1 MKLYI
6 TALSP
11 YARFG
16 RIVVLEKG
24 LEDRVDIIPAQTRV
38 ANSPYYEISPS
49 GRVPYLVRDDG
60 IGMEESALICAYLD
74 HLDGAP
80 AFAFPAGDQAWE
92 MWRLEA
98 LARSMLDGLTVWGR
112 ELRHR
117 PEEERSP
124 TIIEH
129 ERQRSRRMAD
139 VWEQEIETPLMHG
152 RLHMAQ
158 ITMTCALQYGSHVLG
173 LDWRPGHPKLA
184 SWLEVAAERPSV
196 AATAPPRQQL
206 SARSVGQR

>member
-1 MKLYI
+1 LKLYI
-6 TALSP
+6 TPLSP
-11 YARFG
+11 YARFA
-16 RIVVLEKG
+16 RIVVLEKDLG
-24 LEDRVDIIPAQTRV
+24 DRVDIIPAQTRV
-38 ANSPYYEISPS
+38 AKSPYYTINPS

-74 HLDGAP
+74 HLGGAP
-80 AFAFPAGDQAWE
+80 AFALPAGDEAWE

-98 LARSMLDGLTVWGR
+98 LARSMLDGLSVWGR

-139 VWEQEIETPLMHG
+139 VWEREIENPLMHG
-152 RLHMAQ
+152 KFNMAQ
-158 ITMTCALQYGSHVLG
+158 ITTTCALQYGSHVLG
-173 LDWRPGHPKLA
+173 LEWRQGHPKLT
-184 SWLEVAAERPSV
+184 SWLDVIARRPSV
-196 AATAPPRQQL
+196 AATAPPENP
-206 SARSVGQR
+206 

>member
-6 TALSP
+6 TPLSP
-11 YARFG
+11 YARFA
-16 RIVVLEKG
+16 RIMVLEKG
-24 LEDRVDIIPAQTRV
+24 LEDRVDVIPAQTRV
-38 ANSPYYEISPS
+38 AKSPYYTINPS

-74 HLDGAP
+74 HLEGAP

-92 MWRLEA
+92 MGRVEA

-117 PEEERSP
+117 PEAERSP

-129 ERQRSRRMAD
+129 ERQRSGRMAD
-139 VWEQEIETPLMHG
+139 VWEKEIENPLMRG
-152 RLHMAQ
+152 RLNMAQ
-158 ITMTCALQYGSHVLG
+158 ITMACALQYASHVLG
-173 LDWRPGHPKLA
+173 LEWRQGHPKLA
-184 SWLEVAAERPSV
+184 RWLDVVAKRPSV
-196 AATAPPRQQL
+196 ASTAP
-206 SARSVGQR
+206 SANS

>member
-6 TALSP
+6 TPLSP
-11 YARFG
+11 YARFA

-24 LEDRVDIIPAQTRV
+24 LEKRVDIIPAQTRV
-38 ANSPYYEISPS
+38 ANSSYYAINLS

-60 IGMEESALICAYLD
+60 VGMEESSLICAYLD

-80 AFAFPAGDQAWE
+80 AFSLPLGDQAWE
-92 MWRLEA
+92 VWRLES

-129 ERQRSRRMAD
+129 ERQRSGRMAD
-139 VWEQEIETPLMHG
+139 VWEKEIENPLMRG
-152 RLHMAQ
+152 RLNMAQ
-158 ITMTCALQYGSHVLG
+158 ITMTCALQYGSHVLA
-173 LDWRPGHPKLA
+173 LEWRQGHPKLA
-184 SWLEVAAERPSV
+184 SWLDRVAERPSV
-196 AATAPPRQQL
+196 AATAPP
-206 SARSVGQR
+206 ANP